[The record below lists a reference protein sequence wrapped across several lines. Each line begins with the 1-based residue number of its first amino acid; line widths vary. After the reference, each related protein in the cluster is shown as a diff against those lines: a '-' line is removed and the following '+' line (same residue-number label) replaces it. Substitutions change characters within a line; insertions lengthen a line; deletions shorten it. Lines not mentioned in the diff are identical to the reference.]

1 MARLK
6 LSNKKNLKRLSLL
19 KSFKSRY
26 LISRTFIFLNKKQQK
41 NLSNTSLLIKT
52 SRLIYITLSPTLI
65 YITSDIENLTP
76 KYQLL
81 HKYGQLMQNTQ
92 KTRQIFVNIVQK
104 QTFGLAN
111 VYKCE
116 TKYVYLSKKRS
127 KAHILC
133 VERS

>member
-1 MARLK
+1 M
-6 LSNKKNLKRLSLL
+6 
-19 KSFKSRY
+19 
-26 LISRTFIFLNKKQQK
+26 KQYFPK
-41 NLSNTSLLIKT
+41 FVKYITSDKDQRADIHH
-52 SRLIYITLSPTLI
+52 SPPPLIYIT
-65 YITSDIENLTP
+65 YDIENLTP

-127 KAHILC
+127 KERSKAHILC